1 MVIAVQ
7 WMFQWN
13 KTKLKLCQASKQK
26 LLPESLVEEADVLP
40 KQTEGAKVGG
50 CSCLQ

>member
-1 MVIAVQ
+1 MEQ
-7 WMFQWN
+7 N
-13 KTKLKLCQASKQK
+13 KTKIMSSKQTK
-26 LLPESLVEEADVLP
+26 AVVLLLPESLVEEADVLP